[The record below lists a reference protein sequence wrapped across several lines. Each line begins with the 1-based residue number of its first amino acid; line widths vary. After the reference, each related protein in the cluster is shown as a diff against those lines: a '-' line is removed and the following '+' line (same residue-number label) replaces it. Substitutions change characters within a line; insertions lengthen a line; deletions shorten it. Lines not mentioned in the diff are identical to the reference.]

1 MTAPDWMLDELAH
14 AGPEHLDPGYVER
27 YDRKAQVDPSA
38 DLAAIR
44 EHGFGA
50 GSTLVDLGA
59 GTGVFAFA
67 AAAECRHVVA
77 ADVSPA
83 MVEHLR
89 AHVAARDLVNVDVV
103 HAGFLTYDH
112 AGPPVDFVFTR
123 NALHQVPD
131 FWKAIA
137 LDRIR
142 RILKPGGILRLNDL
156 VYSFEAADADER
168 IAAWFA
174 GAADDSSRGWTAE
187 ELAEHVR
194 TEHSTFT
201 WLFEPML
208 EHAGFEI
215 LDRAYVRGAYA
226 AYTCRARTTPN
237 RF

>member
-1 MTAPDWMLDELAH
+1 MLDELAH
-14 AGPEHLDPGYVER
+14 AGPEHLDPGYVEG

-89 AHVAARDLVNVDVV
+89 AQVAARRVDNVDVID
-103 HAGFLTYDH
+103 AGFLTYEH
-112 AGPPVDFVFTR
+112 PGPPADFVFTR
-123 NALHQVPD
+123 NALHQIPD

-137 LDRIR
+137 LDRIH
-142 RILKPGGILRLNDL
+142 RILTPGGILRINDL
-156 VYSFEAADADER
+156 VYSFEAAEAEER

-174 GAADDSSRGWTAE
+174 GAVDHSSRGWTAE

-194 TEHSTFT
+194 TEYSTFT

-226 AYTCRARTTPN
+226 AYTCRANTTPKST
-237 RF
+237 